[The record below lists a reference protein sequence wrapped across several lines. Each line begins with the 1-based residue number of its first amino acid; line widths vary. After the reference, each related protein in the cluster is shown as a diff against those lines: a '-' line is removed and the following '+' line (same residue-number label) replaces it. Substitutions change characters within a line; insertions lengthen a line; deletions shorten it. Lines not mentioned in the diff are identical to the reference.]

1 MTNSSQLFIEAL
13 RSATPRGR
21 VLTSSQATLRYRS
34 GIKVGG
40 GDACAVVQP
49 ASLLEFWQSLKVCT
63 EFNKIVICQAA
74 NTGLTG
80 GSTPDGNEY
89 DRDVV
94 IISNIKLDKL
104 TLLNGGAQVLAWAGT
119 SLYRLEDILRP
130 IGRGP
135 HSVIGSSCIGASVV
149 GGICNNSGGNLVNR
163 GPAYTELSLFA
174 QLDSEGELSLVNHLN
189 INLGDSPE
197 DILTNLQDGNF
208 EANQTDPSPGVAS
221 DNEYQRRVREIDK
234 STPARFNADKRR
246 LHESSGC
253 AGKLAVFAV
262 IVDTFNKP
270 TTEKVFYIGT
280 NKPSQLSHLRKRILT
295 EFDELP
301 EMGEYMHRSY
311 FDGAD
316 KYCKDSFLFIKYL
329 GSAFLPK
336 LFAIKSWVD
345 GTMNKL
351 SFIPKS
357 FSDRT
362 LQRLARI
369 WPDHLPKR
377 MREYRNRY
385 EHHLMIVANDEVIES
400 TRALLS
406 EELGVDGTSESGKK
420 DKGDYFECTDSEG
433 LAAQIHRFV
442 AGGASGRYAIVHD
455 EECGGLM
462 PFDIALPR
470 NCDDWHCLLPP
481 DVLDQLAAPY
491 SLGHFF
497 CQVIHWDFVVKE
509 GVEIEPLKA
518 RILAILDEHG
528 AKYPAEHNVGHLYE
542 AEPDLANFYQS
553 LDPTNSFNS
562 GVGKMSKLKNY
573 KAA

>member
-1 MTNSSQLFIEAL
+1 MTNSTQLFIEAL

-21 VLTSSQATLRYRS
+21 VLTSPQSTFRYRS
-34 GIKVGG
+34 GIKIGG
-40 GDACAVVQP
+40 GEACAVVQP
-49 ASLLEFWQSLKVCT
+49 ASLLEFWRALKVCT

-80 GSTPDGNEY
+80 GSTPDGNDY

-94 IISNIKLDKL
+94 IVSNTRLDRL
-104 TLLNGGAQVLAWAGT
+104 TLLNGGGQVLAWAGA
-119 SLYRLEDILRP
+119 SLYKLEDILRP
-130 IGRGP
+130 IDRSP

-174 QLDSEGELSLVNHLN
+174 QLDSEGELRLVNHLN
-189 INLGDSPE
+189 IDLGDSAE
-197 DILTNLQDGNF
+197 EILTNLQDGNF
-208 EANQTDPSPGVAS
+208 DANPVDLSPGVAS
-221 DNEYQRRVREIDK
+221 DNEYQRRVREVDQ
-234 STPARFNADKRR
+234 STPARFKDDKRR
-246 LHESSGC
+246 LNEASGC
-253 AGKLAVFAV
+253 AGKVAVFAV

-270 TTEKVFYIGT
+270 ATEKVFYIGT
-280 NKPSQLSHLRKRILT
+280 NNPSQLSHLRKRILT

-316 KYCKDSFLFIKYL
+316 KYCKDSFLFIKYF
-329 GSAFLPK
+329 GSAFLPR

-345 GTMNKL
+345 GAMNKL
-351 SFIPKS
+351 SFIPNS
-357 FSDRT
+357 FSDRM
-362 LQRLARI
+362 LQRLARL

-377 MREYRNRY
+377 MREYRNSY
-385 EHHLMIVANDEVIES
+385 EHHLMIVATDEVIES
-400 TRALLS
+400 TRTLLS
-406 EELGVDGTSESGKK
+406 EELGADETSEIGTK
-420 DKGDYFECTDSEG
+420 DKGDYFECTASEG

-455 EECGGLM
+455 GECGGLM

-470 NCDDWHCLLPP
+470 NCDEWHCLLPQ
-481 DVLDQLAAPY
+481 DILDQLAAPY

-497 CQVIHWDFVVKE
+497 CQVVHWDFVVKT

-542 AEPDLANFYQS
+542 AERDLANFYRS

-562 GVGKMSKLKNY
+562 GVGKMSKRKSY